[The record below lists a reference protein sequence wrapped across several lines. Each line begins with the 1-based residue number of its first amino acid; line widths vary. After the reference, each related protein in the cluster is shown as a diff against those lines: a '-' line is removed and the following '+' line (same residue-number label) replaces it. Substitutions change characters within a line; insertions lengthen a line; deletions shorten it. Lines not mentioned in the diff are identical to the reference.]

1 MASIHPIK
9 VACMHALITGIGR
22 KKGIAAAI
30 ARALADGG
38 WELTLTGAP
47 AYDIDSPWS
56 EGSEAEEIVDSLGG
70 VGSRA
75 RCCTATAAGVLCAQ
89 TEPFLSTV
97 SRSDSRTRKRRVH

>member
-1 MASIHPIK
+1 
-9 VACMHALITGIGR
+9 MHALITGIGR

-75 RCCTATAAGVLCAQ
+75 RWCTATAAVYFARRLN
-89 TEPFLSTV
+89 PSFSTV
-97 SRSDSRTRKRRVH
+97 SRSDSRTRKGRVH